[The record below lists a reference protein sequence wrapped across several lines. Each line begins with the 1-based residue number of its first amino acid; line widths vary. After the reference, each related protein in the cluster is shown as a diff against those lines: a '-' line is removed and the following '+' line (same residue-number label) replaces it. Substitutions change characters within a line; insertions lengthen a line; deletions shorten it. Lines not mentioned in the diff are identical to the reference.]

1 MWHCNLEALFRISTW
16 SEWKSSPVRN
26 VFSVGFPKWLSD
38 KECLQC
44 RRPGFDPWVGKILE
58 EGNGHPLQ
66 DSWGNPMD
74 REAWRATAHGGPKSW
89 TRLSDKTTITNATGT
104 SINKP
109 FTILKSASWHK
120 IEFVE
125 IPIFVGQNLEQL
137 QTQAWLVWSN
147 TFSAS
152 IIGLILNISN
162 TSFPYKLWWF

>member
-1 MWHCNLEALFRISTW
+1 MALKAGVLDTSHA
-16 SEWKSSPVRN
+16 P
-26 VFSVGFPKWLSD
+26 
-38 KECLQC
+38 
-44 RRPGFDPWVGKILE
+44 RPLYLGKGDGE

-74 REAWRATAHGGPKSW
+74 REAWRATAHGGPKNW

-137 QTQAWLVWSN
+137 QTQAWLV
-147 TFSAS
+147 
-152 IIGLILNISN
+152 
-162 TSFPYKLWWF
+162 